1 MSIAKF
7 LFACY
12 VIAFVVNGINHFKK
26 LDENGN

>member
-12 VIAFVVNGINHFKK
+12 VAGFWCQMLIYLNKDNK
-26 LDENGN
+26 E

>member
-12 VIAFVVNGINHFKK
+12 VAGFWAQMLIYLNKDNN
-26 LDENGN
+26 DN